1 MKPEI
6 HPDYVECTVRCSCGN
21 TFTTRSTKPELVVEL
36 CNACHPFFTGQQKF
50 VDAGGRVQRFADKFG
65 GAAELV
71 QKRNEEAKAA
81 KQAKAEKEAEEA
93 AQARAEK
100 KAAKEERAKKYAE
113 KAAKEAEKNAKLAAE
128 AQEEQDKEA
137 ADKADDAAE
146 EAADEQEDAKAEDK
160 EEKTEEQTFSKSAF
174 SKLGLDRR
182 AFCKPAFKK
191 ELQLKEFLRI
201 LKHFSILERRPM
213 KGGAFFID

>member
-160 EEKTEEQTFSKSAF
+160 EEKTEEQAF
-174 SKLGLDRR
+174 SKRV
-182 AFCKPAFKK
+182 
-191 ELQLKEFLRI
+191 LKNFETFQY
-201 LKHFSILERRPM
+201 FGASPYERRR
-213 KGGAFFID
+213 FFYRLKLQEFA